1 MATIAVVGPGAI
13 GGVVT
18 AWLHQAGAGPV
29 VVCARRP
36 LERLR
41 VTMQGGLVVEP
52 GIEVLTD
59 PVVAPSVDWAL
70 VCTKTYDA
78 GAAGRWLERLCGGG
92 GRAAILQN
100 GVEHR
105 ERFAGIVLP
114 ERLVP
119 VIVDCPAER
128 DSPTQVRQCGPGRM
142 TVADDAGGRA
152 FAALFSGSTADVV
165 TTPDLKT
172 AAWRKLCINAAGVV
186 SALTL
191 KPNGVM
197 RDEAIGEVVRGIV
210 REVIAVGRAEGAVLD
225 EHLVED
231 VLAGGRR
238 APAGG
243 VNSIFADRL
252 AGRRTEIDARNGV
265 VVRLGRKHGIATP
278 CNAMAVALIEAQS

>member
-1 MATIAVVGPGAI
+1 
-13 GGVVT
+13 
-18 AWLHQAGAGPV
+18 
-29 VVCARRP
+29 
-36 LERLR
+36 
-41 VTMQGGLVVEP
+41 
-52 GIEVLTD
+52 
-59 PVVAPSVDWAL
+59 
-70 VCTKTYDA
+70 
-78 GAAGRWLERLCGGG
+78 
-92 GRAAILQN
+92 
-100 GVEHR
+100 
-105 ERFAGIVLP
+105 
-114 ERLVP
+114 
-119 VIVDCPAER
+119 
-128 DSPTQVRQCGPGRM
+128 
-142 TVADDAGGRA
+142 
-152 FAALFSGSTADVV
+152 V

>member
-1 MATIAVVGPGAI
+1 
-13 GGVVT
+13 
-18 AWLHQAGAGPV
+18 
-29 VVCARRP
+29 
-36 LERLR
+36 
-41 VTMQGGLVVEP
+41 MQGGLVVEP

-225 EHLVED
+225 EQLVED

-238 APAGG
+238 APAEG
-243 VNSIFADRL
+243 VNSILADRL

-265 VVRLGRKHGIATP
+265 VVRLGREHGIATP